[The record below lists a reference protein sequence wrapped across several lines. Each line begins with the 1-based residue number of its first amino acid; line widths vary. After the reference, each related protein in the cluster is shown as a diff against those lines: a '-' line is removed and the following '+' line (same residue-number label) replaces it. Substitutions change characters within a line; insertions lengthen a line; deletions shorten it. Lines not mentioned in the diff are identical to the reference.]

1 MSSACPQAAKSLF
14 SDSKRRLAD
23 RVAVNVNNFA
33 SVSRQIARGKIIIFL
48 ENKSDLI
55 LIFTGSKSNEILMN
69 IARELAQQEK
79 SLENTTN
86 NLNKIQLIQ
95 KQLNYQ
101 YEAIKEGSEI
111 LGDFKEKVNS
121 MER

>member
-1 MSSACPQAAKSLF
+1 
-14 SDSKRRLAD
+14 
-23 RVAVNVNNFA
+23 
-33 SVSRQIARGKIIIFL
+33 
-48 ENKSDLI
+48 
-55 LIFTGSKSNEILMN
+55 MN
-69 IARELAQQEK
+69 IAKELAQQEK

>member
-1 MSSACPQAAKSLF
+1 M
-14 SDSKRRLAD
+14 R
-23 RVAVNVNNFA
+23 
-33 SVSRQIARGKIIIFL
+33 IA
-48 ENKSDLI
+48 
-55 LIFTGSKSNEILMN
+55 GSKSNDILMQ
-69 IARELAQQEK
+69 AAKELAQQEK
-79 SLENTTN
+79 SLENTTT

-101 YEAIKEGSEI
+101 YEAIRDGSEI